1 MTDEERQRQMDFI
14 LKQQAQ
20 FTVNFQKLEEAQEEE
35 HRATG
40 ERFQA
45 SERRLDRLERIVKL
59 AVRAGLRER
68 RSRREQDER
77 ITALVDAQISTEA
90 SMAALAASQV
100 STGESINRLAEIV
113 ERMATKNGNGNGTK

>member
-20 FTVNFQKLEEAQEEE
+20 FTVDMDRLGASDE
-35 HRATG
+35 RA
-40 ERFQA
+40 A
-45 SERRLDRLERIVKL
+45 RRLDRLERIVKL

-77 ITALVDAQISTEA
+77 ITALVDSQINTEA
-90 SMAALAASQV
+90 SMAALAASQIN
-100 STGESINRLAEIV
+100 TDATINRLAEIV
-113 ERMATKNGNGNGTK
+113 ERMTGKQNGKTGNGTK